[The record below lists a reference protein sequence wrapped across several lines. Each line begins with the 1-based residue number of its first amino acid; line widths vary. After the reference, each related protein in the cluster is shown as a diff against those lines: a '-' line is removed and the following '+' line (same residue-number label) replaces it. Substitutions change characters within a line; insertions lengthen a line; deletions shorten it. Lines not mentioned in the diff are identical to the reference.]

1 MSDPTMKPRVFSLN
15 FKPANDVS
23 SMPKAREAMVALFS
37 AFSDVRRAPRSPEKS
52 AWLEAQGLDP
62 DAAFPNQAATAKRDR

>member
-1 MSDPTMKPRVFSLN
+1 MPEPNIEPRVFTLD

-23 SMPKAREAMVALFS
+23 SMVALFS

>member
-1 MSDPTMKPRVFSLN
+1 VPEPNTTPRIFTLD

-23 SMPKAREAMVALFS
+23 SMVALFS
-37 AFSDVRRAPRSPEKS
+37 AFSGVRRAPRSPEKS

-62 DAAFPNQAATAKRDR
+62 DAAFPNQAATAQRDQ